1 MLNGCLGGSK
11 GHFAGTHFGKWMTAR
26 LCEVVCDASWNDI
39 LIGRSAA
46 RLETAGK
53 RCRRFNTW
61 VRMWLNKWVRM

>member
-1 MLNGCLGGSK
+1 
-11 GHFAGTHFGKWMTAR
+11 MTAR